1 MINFNLVQ
9 TFEAER
15 ARKRTAQQSSQP
27 DAELGLRLMKAFM
40 AISTQEDRVKLVQ
53 MAEGLV
59 DPIWDY

>member
-1 MINFNLVQ
+1 
-9 TFEAER
+9 
-15 ARKRTAQQSSQP
+15 
-27 DAELGLRLMKAFM
+27 MKAFM